1 MSISE
6 KYPKDIPW
14 DIENNSKNAT
24 QKKWILK
31 NNENVYTFNRN
42 ILDNDYIFIQKNN
55 EVKQSYKEYKARF
68 TFQRLF
74 DNGYELSCVDS
85 PFCCF

>member
-1 MSISE
+1 MTIIE

-14 DIENNSKNAT
+14 DLDDSTNQLS

-42 ILDNDYIFIQKNN
+42 LVDSNYIFIKKNN
-55 EVKQSYKEYKARF
+55 EIKKSYKEYKARF

>member
-1 MSISE
+1 MTIIE

-14 DIENNSKNAT
+14 DLDDSTNQLS

-42 ILDNDYIFIQKNN
+42 LVDSNYIFIKKNN
-55 EVKQSYKEYKARF
+55 EVKKSYKEYKARF

>member
-6 KYPKDIPW
+6 RYPRDIPW
-14 DIENNSKNAT
+14 DIENNSKNST

-42 ILDNDYIFIQKNN
+42 ILDDDYIFIQKNI
-55 EVKQSYKEYKARF
+55 K
-68 TFQRLF
+68 L
-74 DNGYELSCVDS
+74 
-85 PFCCF
+85 